1 MSDKSDDIAKSLAG
15 PTQADNEAVYNPVAA
30 DDKAG
35 RMMARSKIEAF
46 EQAMKNLFGS
56 ERGEMDEIND
66 NGLREY
72 FLDGM
77 YFRELFIPA
86 GVAIVSKLWNRER
99 MWVIAKGEVTFTSE
113 LGTQRVEGPITL
125 QAPFGSKVALYA
137 HQDTTWLAIA
147 RTNAACS
154 EEVEDD
160 LVAKDYDELTY
171 AWNEAGQEEVA

>member
-1 MSDKSDDIAKSLAG
+1 MNDDANEITQALAG
-15 PTQADNEAVYNPVAA
+15 PTQADNEAAYNPVAV

-35 RMMARSKIEAF
+35 RLAARSKIDAF
-46 EQAMKNLFGS
+46 EQAMKAHFGS

-99 MWVIAKGEVTFTSE
+99 MWVIASGEVTFTTE
-113 LGTQRVEGPITL
+113 LGTQRVQGPITMP
-125 QAPFGSKVALYA
+125 APFGSKVALYA
-137 HQDTTWLAIA
+137 HEDTTWLAVA
-147 RTNAACS
+147 RTNATCS
-154 EEVEDD
+154 EEVEDE

-171 AWNEAGQEEVA
+171 AWDDGQEVEA